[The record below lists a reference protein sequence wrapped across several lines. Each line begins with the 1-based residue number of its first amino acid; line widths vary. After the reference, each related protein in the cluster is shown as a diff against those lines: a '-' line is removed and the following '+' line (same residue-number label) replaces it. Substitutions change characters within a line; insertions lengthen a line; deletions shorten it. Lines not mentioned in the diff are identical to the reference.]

1 MKQIPMPVILLILV
15 LAGCTPYMPE
25 PARPKTRDAG
35 WEEAGRQALRNPR
48 IVDTRYRAL
57 ARFTAD
63 RPGAAAY
70 RLFMYRGQKVTV
82 DLEHRGGDDMIA
94 EVFEEIGPGE
104 PFFRIVHSESARNSV
119 ITFEAKTDGPHVVRI
134 RPEAFG
140 YGTVMVSLA
149 KTASLTFPVT
159 GRTMHAI
166 NSYFGEARDGG
177 KRDHEGI
184 DIFAPAGTSVVAVAA
199 GVITTVNTTPRG
211 GKVIWQYDAA
221 RDVTYYYAHLKT
233 QDVRAGQRV
242 QAGDVI
248 GTVGNTGNAK
258 TTPPHLHFA
267 VYKTGRVA
275 IDPVPFLYDPPGVDQ
290 DGPSTKASD

>member
-1 MKQIPMPVILLILV
+1 MPVILLILV
-15 LAGCTPYMPE
+15 LAGCTPYMEAPV
-25 PARPKTRDAG
+25 RPKSTDRAG
-35 WEEAGRQALRNPR
+35 WEEAGRSALRNPR
-48 IVDTRYRAL
+48 NVDSRYRGL
-57 ARFTAD
+57 TRFASN
-63 RPGAAAY
+63 RPRAEAY

-82 DLEHRGGDDMIA
+82 DLDHRGGDAMIA

-104 PFFRIVHSESARNSV
+104 PLFRLVHTESARNSV
-119 ITFEAKTDGPHVVRI
+119 ITFEARTDGAHVVRL

-140 YGTVMVSLA
+140 YGSVMVTLS
-149 KTASLTFPVT
+149 KTASLTFPVA

-184 DIFAPAGTSVVAVAA
+184 DIFAPTGTSVVAVAA
-199 GVITTVNTTPRG
+199 GTITTVNTTPRG

-221 RDVTYYYAHLKT
+221 RDVTYYYAHLAS

-248 GTVGNTGNAK
+248 GTVGNTGNAR

-275 IDPVPFLYDPPGVDQ
+275 IDPVPFLYDPPSQTNDTRA
-290 DGPSTKASD
+290 STKASD

>member
-1 MKQIPMPVILLILV
+1 MPVILLILV

-57 ARFTAD
+57 TRFTAD

-149 KTASLTFPVT
+149 KTASLTFPVA

-211 GKVIWQYDAA
+211 GKQS
-221 RDVTYYYAHLKT
+221 
-233 QDVRAGQRV
+233 
-242 QAGDVI
+242 
-248 GTVGNTGNAK
+248 
-258 TTPPHLHFA
+258 
-267 VYKTGRVA
+267 
-275 IDPVPFLYDPPGVDQ
+275 FL
-290 DGPSTKASD
+290 

>member
-1 MKQIPMPVILLILV
+1 MPMPVILLMLV
-15 LAGCTPYMPE
+15 LAGCTPYME
-25 PARPKTRDAG
+25 PPSKPRTDRSG
-35 WEEAGRQALRNPR
+35 WEEAGRRALRNPR
-48 IVDTRYRAL
+48 IVDSRYHGL
-57 ARFTAD
+57 ARFTSNRSSAT
-63 RPGAAAY
+63 AY
-70 RLFMYRGQKVTV
+70 RLYMYRGQKVTV
-82 DLEHRGGDDMIA
+82 DFDHRGGDAMIA
-94 EVFEEIGPGE
+94 EIFEEIGPGE
-104 PFFRIVHSESARNSV
+104 PLFRLVHAESARTSV
-119 ITFEAKTDGPHVVRI
+119 ITFEARTDGPHVVRI

-140 YGTVMVSLA
+140 YGSVMVTLS
-149 KTASLTFPVT
+149 KTASLTFPVA

-199 GVITTVNTTPRG
+199 GTITTVNTTPRG

-221 RDVTYYYAHLKT
+221 RDVTYYYAHLES
-233 QDVRAGQRV
+233 QDVRPGQRV

-248 GTVGNTGNAK
+248 GTVGNTGNAR

-275 IDPVPFLYDPPGVDQ
+275 IDPVPFLYDPPSQ
-290 DGPSTKASD
+290 TSETRASTKASD